1 MTIKVQLQIVRKGTK
16 YESYRITIPR
26 AIIEAHNLRDN
37 DFQLEIKGK
46 NLILIPI
53 KKTKKK

>member
-53 KKTKKK
+53 KKTKK